1 MQTSSKIKAA
11 FFSGPA
17 SWLPISPI
25 DYTYGHGR
33 RTRLAALC
41 DLHPRVVTAEN
52 FSAEL
57 PALQDLEVI
66 FSTWGM
72 PCLTEAQLARL
83 PKLRVLFYAAGS
95 VSHLAAPYLG
105 RGIEIVS
112 AKEANAD
119 SVAEFCLGQIL
130 LGTKGY
136 FRNSREYRAPT
147 RWDSCFRGPG
157 NYEETVALIGVGAVA
172 RKTAALL
179 RNFKLKLL
187 FVEDYLSDSDA
198 HALGGTKVSLE
209 DAFASAFVIS
219 NHLADFPH
227 TRGAIRA
234 RHFRALRPGA
244 VFINTGRGQ
253 QVDEADLAAVFAE
266 RTDLTALLD
275 VTEAEPLPAES
286 PLYALPNVHLSTHL
300 AGALNNEAPRLADL
314 VIEEFLAYRAGLPLR
329 HRVAWESLS
338 LRA

>member
-1 MQTSSKIKAA
+1 MQTTPKIKAA

-17 SWLPISPI
+17 NWLPSSPI

-33 RTRLAALC
+33 RARLATLC
-41 DLHPRVVTAEN
+41 DLHPRIVTAEN
-52 FSAEL
+52 FTAEL
-57 PALQDLEVI
+57 PALQGLEVI

-72 PCLTEAQLARL
+72 PCLSAAQLELL
-83 PKLRVLFYAAGS
+83 PKLRVVFYAAGS
-95 VSHLAAPYLG
+95 VSHFASHYLE
-105 RGIEIVS
+105 RGIQIVS

-136 FRNSREYRAPT
+136 FRNSREYRMPA

-172 RKTAALL
+172 RKTAAMLQH
-179 RNFKLKLL
+179 FKLKLL
-187 FVEDYLSDSDA
+187 LVEDYLSDA
-198 HALGGTKVSLE
+198 EARTLGGTKVSLE
-209 DAFASAFVIS
+209 DAFASAFVVS

-314 VIEEFLAYRAGLPLR
+314 VIDEFLAYRAGQPLR
-329 HRVAWESLS
+329 HSVTLESLS